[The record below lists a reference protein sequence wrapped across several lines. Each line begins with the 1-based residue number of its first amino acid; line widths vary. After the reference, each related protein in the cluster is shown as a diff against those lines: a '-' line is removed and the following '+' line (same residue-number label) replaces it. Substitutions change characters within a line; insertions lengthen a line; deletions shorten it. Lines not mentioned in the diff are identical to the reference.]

1 MQYARDNAVSQ
12 TENPQIAT
20 RVLENGTKVN
30 IYFGDILVPAT
41 LNDSKAA
48 KALIKMLPYKVRVNR
63 YSFDVCGVMGNA
75 LPYDPKDEHNGWLN
89 GDIDFATDGNWFTIL
104 FDNEE
109 NSDSYGYQ
117 VNLGKVDSELS
128 VLKNLSGS
136 YEVRIELAK

>member
-75 LPYDPKDEHNGWLN
+75 LPYDPRTNITVG
-89 GDIDFATDGNWFTIL
+89 
-104 FDNEE
+104 
-109 NSDSYGYQ
+109 
-117 VNLGKVDSELS
+117 
-128 VLKNLSGS
+128 
-136 YEVRIELAK
+136 

>member
-48 KALIKMLPYKVRVNR
+48 KALPKGGTAMFALLAMAGDLGGSIGPAIVGRVTQNTGNNIRAGMGIGLIFPTALLIMLFIFSRTKKQK
-63 YSFDVCGVMGNA
+63 
-75 LPYDPKDEHNGWLN
+75 LH
-89 GDIDFATDGNWFTIL
+89 
-104 FDNEE
+104 
-109 NSDSYGYQ
+109 
-117 VNLGKVDSELS
+117 
-128 VLKNLSGS
+128 
-136 YEVRIELAK
+136 